1 MTIQDDQGT
10 VNVKIPVT
18 LWINQKAIQ
27 LEIDPR
33 WTMLYVLREVL
44 DLTGTKCGCQTG
56 DCGACK
62 IIADGIAVNACTLLA
77 RKAHERQ
84 MKIETIENLA
94 DGEGL
99 HPIQEAFIECGAV
112 QCGYCIPGMIIV
124 AKALLDRNPDPD
136 ESEIRKALSNNICR
150 CTGYVKIVQA
160 IQLSAKRLKES
171 REHAKSE
178 SV

>member
-10 VNVKIPVT
+10 VNIKIPVT
-18 LWINQKAIQ
+18 LWINQKVIQ

-77 RKAHERQ
+77 RQ
-84 MKIETIENLA
+84 SDN
-94 DGEGL
+94 
-99 HPIQEAFIECGAV
+99 
-112 QCGYCIPGMIIV
+112 
-124 AKALLDRNPDPD
+124 
-136 ESEIRKALSNNICR
+136 S
-150 CTGYVKIVQA
+150 
-160 IQLSAKRLKES
+160 
-171 REHAKSE
+171 
-178 SV
+178 